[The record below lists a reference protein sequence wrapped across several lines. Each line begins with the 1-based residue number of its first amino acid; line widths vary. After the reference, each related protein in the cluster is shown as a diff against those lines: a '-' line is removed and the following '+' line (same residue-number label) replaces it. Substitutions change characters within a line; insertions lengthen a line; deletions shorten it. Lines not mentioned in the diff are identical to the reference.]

1 MAHPLRV
8 FPGEA
13 NRDIIKLTKKLGAIS
28 TALVLLAILIA
39 CPVLAC
45 TPMVDSDAAHSCCPH
60 SRSHSAPHPQTSAQ
74 DCPYL
79 LLEKSGNPSFAAYL
93 PALLPTPVS
102 FAAVAQPLSMA
113 ERHSRIAD
121 SSGLFLRLRVLLI

>member
-1 MAHPLRV
+1 LRA
-8 FPGEA
+8 FLKKLH
-13 NRDIIKLTKKLGAIS
+13 RDIIKLTKKLGAIS
-28 TALVLLAILIA
+28 TAVTLLTILVA

-45 TPMVDSDAAHSCCPH
+45 TPMVDSNAAHSCCPH
-60 SRSHSAPHPQTSAQ
+60 SRSHSAPHSQTSAQ

-79 LLEKSGNPSFAAYL
+79 LLEKSRHPVFTAYT
-93 PALLPTPVS
+93 PALLAAPVS
-102 FAAVAQPLSMA
+102 FAAAPQPLCMA